1 MTDKRAEVRGML
13 ARWATAIPEVKRL
26 ERDRLECERLRD
38 DIRDSTRISRN
49 SGNSGGS
56 GSGDISDLV
65 GKVIERVDVYDQRIK
80 QIDELIAQK
89 MELRSVVDVAVSTL
103 PEIQQQIVALRYK
116 ERKNWVAIGMQVYCS
131 EGHAKRLEAAAV
143 DALAERLIK

>member
-1 MTDKRAEVRGML
+1 MTDKRAQVRGML
-13 ARWATAIPEVKRL
+13 ARWATTIPEIKRL
-26 ERDRLECERLRD
+26 EKDRIDCERLRD
-38 DIRDSTRISRN
+38 DIRDSTRISR
-49 SGNSGGS
+49 SGGS
-56 GSGDISDLV
+56 SGGGGSGDISDLV

-89 MELRSVVDVAVSTL
+89 MELRSMVDVAVCAL
-103 PEIQQQIVALRYK
+103 PEMQQRIIELRYK

-143 DALAERLIK
+143 DALAEQLIK